1 VYRARP
7 SSATATPP
15 MTTPVS
21 RACSN
26 QRSRAIT
33 ASRKGRTGELADCA
47 AEPLPAVPDLG
58 FRRPRIGF
66 ATLPPASE
74 LGIERYKGH
83 QVRPP
88 VRDRRA
94 PPLMPL
100 NAFEGSPTAQPRA
113 HGRPAGSSGR
123 RRQNFTRHVYILPPR
138 SDWQRA
144 LRPERKQSVTITG

>member
-1 VYRARP
+1 RPPAANARASRSRVYRARA
-7 SSATATPP
+7 SSARATPP
-15 MTTPVS
+15 MVTPVS

-33 ASRKGRTGELADCA
+33 ASRKGRTGEWADCA

-58 FRRPRIGF
+58 FSRPRIRF

-88 VRDRRA
+88 VLDRCA

-100 NAFEGSPTAQPRA
+100 YAFEGSPTAEQHAP
-113 HGRPAGSSGR
+113 G
-123 RRQNFTRHVYILPPR
+123 
-138 SDWQRA
+138 
-144 LRPERKQSVTITG
+144 